1 MRFYG
6 GVAEKG
12 KIGLLKIFSLT
23 RYRNAQLFAVQHYCQ
38 ISWLLIMV
46 YSTDPRLYGALASVT
61 FWRGLKCLFYNVWH
75 QSSLWYAD

>member
-23 RYRNAQLFAVQHYCQ
+23 RNRNAQLFAVQHHCQ
-38 ISWLLIMV
+38 ISWLMNMV
-46 YSTDPRLYGALASVT
+46 YSTDLRVYGALVSVT
-61 FWRGLKCLFYNVWH
+61 F
-75 QSSLWYAD
+75 